1 MGRSWKC
8 WMMLEYI
15 KVWTLMLFFLSQS
28 ILFFFSFIFMIWR
41 LITLQYCSGFC
52 HTLTW
57 ISHGFTCVPHPEPPS
72 HLPPLPT
79 NLDVKLG
86 TSYLNSVSL
95 CVLATQSR
103 PTLCDA
109 IDCGPPGSSVRG
121 ILQARILEWV
131 SHSLLQGTFPTQG
144 WNPGLLHC
152 RQILF
157 ASLKNG
163 DNGINLIGL
172 LWWLNDKHRSRAQ
185 HSAQYT
191 EWMPSHLSNSNNYHN
206 YHHYCY
212 YHHQGL

>member
-1 MGRSWKC
+1 MAQTVKICLQCQRPRFDPWSGRSPG
-8 WMMLEYI
+8 E
-15 KVWTLMLFFLSQS
+15 
-28 ILFFFSFIFMIWR
+28 
-41 LITLQYCSGFC
+41 GN
-52 HTLTW
+52 
-57 ISHGFTCVPHPEPPS
+57 G
-72 HLPPLPT
+72 LPT
-79 NLDVKLG
+79 PVFFPGEFHGQKSLVGYSSWSCRIRHDWV
-86 TSYLNSVSL
+86 TSSHSLYLTV
-95 CVLATQSR
+95 
-103 PTLCDA
+103 CDPM
-109 IDCGPPGSSVRG
+109 DCTGFSVRG

-185 HSAQYT
+185 HSAQHT